1 MTNEDWLKKFTEER
15 VFTHKGGLNPNW
27 LRKHSAEEY
36 PELLGDSLSEKIYI
50 VLHGRKLCPV
60 CGKPAAFANFHMG
73 YFVTCGDPECK
84 SVHSTSTFKAT
95 CLERYGVENPN
106 QLEEIRE
113 KTEKTCLERYGTKRA
128 TQSDIV
134 KEKTKQTCI
143 DRYGK
148 AYVTQLDSFKEKVK
162 QTNLKKF
169 GVEHASQSEE
179 IKERK
184 RDTVRARYGVDNPNQ
199 SEEIKE
205 KKRRTCLERYG
216 VEYVSQVP
224 AFREA
229 SSANTK
235 RTCLE
240 RYGVDNPFK
249 LPANREK
256 QKKTMLERYGVAAPL
271 HVSEFHHKALSKHG
285 MTKPEKKLH
294 EFLTSRD
301 IPFKYNYDCNGKC
314 FDFAIFKDD
323 QLCTLVEIDGEYFH
337 GLTSDYD
344 LKNVCGVS
352 DCERFG
358 KVPEGVK
365 LVVCDSL
372 RVEESFSQILGTLDI
387 SYEDWINGIIVSLPK
402 EFPYPSYTEARL
414 RNDYK
419 HLCEYT
425 DIKEGARL
433 ADSTIRHF
441 HKSIYSAHVLDRPSP
456 VEAWQ
461 DGKLLRKC
469 VENRFIYSNSLS
481 SQAIANGFNV
491 CKLAPKV
498 SVFSASR
505 AKLLVQDYLSDC
517 NEVFDPF
524 SGFSGRMLGVCSLGK
539 RYIGQDLNEEH
550 VRESNEI
557 INFHNLNASVTVK
570 DILQSEGSYECL
582 FTCSPYG
589 TKEHWNN
596 AVETDKN
603 CDEWIDECLTRF
615 DCRKYL
621 FVVDNTEK
629 YRDNIVKTLSNRSHL
644 AEAKEL
650 VILIERD
657 KE

>member
-1 MTNEDWLKKFTEER
+1 MTNEDWLKKFTEEKA
-15 VFTHKGGLNPNW
+15 FTHKGGLNPNW

-36 PELLGDSLSEKIYI
+36 PELLGDSLPEKLYI
-50 VLHGRKLCPV
+50 VSNGRKLCPV
-60 CGKPAAFANFHMG
+60 CGKPAAFGGFFRG
-73 YFVTCGDPECK
+73 YYATCGSPECK
-84 SVHSTSTFKAT
+84 AAHAAVTFKST

-106 QLEEIRE
+106 QLAEIRE

-128 TQSDIV
+128 SQSTIV

-148 AYVTQLDSFKEKVK
+148 EYVTQLDSFKEKAK

-184 RDTVRARYGVDNPNQ
+184 RDTIRERYGVDNPNQ

-205 KKRRTCLERYG
+205 KKRKTCLEKYG

-224 AFREA
+224 SFREA
-229 SSANTK
+229 SSANAKKTF
-235 RTCLE
+235 LE
-240 RYGVDNPFK
+240 RYGVDNAFK
-249 LPANREK
+249 VPANREK
-256 QKKTMLERYGVAAPL
+256 QRETMLKKYGVAAPL
-271 HVSEFHHKALSKHG
+271 RVSEFHHKALSKRG
-285 MTKPEKKLH
+285 MTKPEKKLY
-294 EFLTSRD
+294 EFLTSRG

-344 LKNVCGVS
+344 LKNVCGIS
-352 DCERFG
+352 DCERFE

-365 LVVCDSL
+365 LVVCDSM
-372 RVEESFSQILGTLDI
+372 RVNESFSQILSTLDI
-387 SYEDWINGIIVSLPK
+387 SYEDWINEVINSLPD
-402 EFPYPSYTEARL
+402 EFPYPCYSEVRL

-456 VEAWQ
+456 VEAWK
-461 DGKLLRKC
+461 DKNLLRKC

-505 AKLLVQDYLSDC
+505 AKLLIQEYLGDC
-517 NEVFDPF
+517 DEIFDPF
-524 SGFSGRMLGVCSLGK
+524 SGFSGRMLGACSLGK
-539 RYIGQDLNEEH
+539 HYIGQDLNEEH

-557 INFHNLNASVTVK
+557 IRFHNLNASVVAK
-570 DILQSEGSYECL
+570 DIFQSEGSYECL

-589 TKEHWNN
+589 AKEHWNN
-596 AVETDKN
+596 PTEIDKS
-603 CDEWIDECLTRF
+603 CDEWIDECLGRF
-615 DCRKYL
+615 DCKKYL
-621 FVVDNTEK
+621 FVVDSTEK
-629 YRDNIVKTLSNRSHL
+629 YRDNVVKTLSNRSHL

-650 VILIERD
+650 CILIERR
-657 KE
+657 